1 MRCWPSCSAATGG
14 QLMEAQR
21 YPADYNGI
29 VAASPATNWD
39 RFTITEFWPQVL
51 MNQPTPT
58 PGEPG
63 KSLGHLLE

>member
-1 MRCWPSCSAATGG
+1 
-14 QLMEAQR
+14 MEAQR